1 MFWPDLIS
9 VVNTSGQPVIDHVGS
24 QLVSVAG
31 AVGGGSA
38 VASRDPA
45 PLHDRC
51 CAARSRICVAG
62 SSLVAGI
69 AHAAV
74 GVEGTG
80 RRSVPSSAVATTS
93 LHLVSVITQPGLA
106 PRC

>member
-1 MFWPDLIS
+1 MRPRNS
-9 VVNTSGQPVIDHVGS
+9 CAGAGA
-24 QLVSVAG
+24 QLVSFAG

-38 VASRDPA
+38 VVSRDPA

-51 CAARSRICVAG
+51 CAARSRIWVAG
-62 SSLVAGI
+62 SSLVAGV
-69 AHAAV
+69 AHTAAGV
-74 GVEGTG
+74 GGTG

-106 PRC
+106 PTC